1 MARLFYFLFV
11 APLSHLPLCILY
23 RISDLL
29 YILLIT
35 LIPYRKKVIEEN
47 ILRSFPELDKSERTK
62 LKRDFYRHFADLII
76 EGVKNLSISKVELEK
91 RMILQNPEIM
101 KDLLDYEINF
111 IQDYTKNYK

>member
-35 LIPYRKKVIEEN
+35 LNPYRKKVIEEN
-47 ILRSFPELDKSERTK
+47 ILRSFPEFSKSERTK
-62 LKRDFYRHFADLII
+62 LKRDFYRHFADLLI
-76 EGVKNLSISKVELEK
+76 EGIKNLNN
-91 RMILQNPEIM
+91 ILLKQ
-101 KDLLDYEINF
+101 KL
-111 IQDYTKNYK
+111 